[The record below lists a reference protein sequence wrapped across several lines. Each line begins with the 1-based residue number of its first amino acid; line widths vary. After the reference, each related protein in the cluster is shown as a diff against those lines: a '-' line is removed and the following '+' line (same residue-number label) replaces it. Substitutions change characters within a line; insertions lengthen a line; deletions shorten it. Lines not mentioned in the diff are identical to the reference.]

1 MINKEKN
8 KFTQTMILK
17 SEEILEQDAGI
28 EMDFKLFVND
38 EAMKGISASDHSSEL
53 MHFFQSRNDIRPEI
67 LLNRENDISK
77 IAFPT
82 EEHYKAFC
90 DDLTGYQEDEQV
102 LMFNQNNGYDIDKSL
117 FNENDVMKYKNPIFD
132 EEVDIS
138 KVAHASKEINKAYE
152 NVKNLDAPDFD
163 ELKFYSNSDSYLP
176 EIALAEGFEVPD
188 FEELKVNPDLPN
200 DVMILGQEAPNV
212 DMLNVAANVDDTY
225 NVKDKNKEELEELDE
240 IKMKTVAE
248 HYAEMKKEQLSA
260 YEAVGNVLYR
270 DGRRRIETDNRF
282 MGKKLNRPCKRVY
295 LNETPEAQDIVTGL
309 TMVKPKYV
317 QQLRY
322 SDQNL
327 ESFREAMIKIR
338 DEDIFDINEITL
350 SKNKKKV
357 DPAFHK
363 ILEEVKN
370 APKMVLGEG
379 LENDEESL
387 VNKNNAVLGGEEA
400 KQALVNTTGTKEV
413 NIPVNE
419 DNLSEI
425 ESQEQKNT
433 SKKESDIFDDN
444 EIDVEFD
451 DIELDGLDE
460 VLNESINADN
470 SKKTASD
477 EIEDS
482 RKNVLNEIN
491 DEVEIHNQTSKNSN
505 DSSNKTNKKKRK
517 GNRYK

>member
-53 MHFFQSRNDIRPEI
+53 MHFFQSRNEIRPEI
-67 LLNRENDISK
+67 LLNRDNDMSK

-102 LMFNQNNGYDIDKSL
+102 LMFNKNNGYDIDKSL
-117 FNENDVMKYKNPIFD
+117 FNENDVMKYKNPVFD

-152 NVKNLDAPDFD
+152 NVKNLDSPDFD

-200 DVMILGQEAPNV
+200 DVMILGQESSNV
-212 DMLNVAANVDDTY
+212 DMLNVAANLDDTY
-225 NVKDKNKEELEELDE
+225 NVKDNNKEELEELDE
-240 IKMKTVAE
+240 VKMKTVAE
-248 HYAEMKKEQLSA
+248 HYAEMKKEQLSP
-260 YEAVGNVLYR
+260 YEAIGNVLYR
-270 DGRRRIETDNRF
+270 DGKRKIEMDNRF

-295 LNETPEAQDIVTGL
+295 LSATPEAQDIVTGL
-309 TMVKPKYV
+309 TLVKPRYV
-317 QQLRY
+317 DQFPY
-322 SDQNL
+322 SEENL
-327 ESFREAMIKIR
+327 ESFRQALIQIR
-338 DEDIFDINEITL
+338 DEDKLDINEIKL
-350 SKNKKKV
+350 NKNKKKV

-370 APKMVLGEG
+370 APKMVLGQE
-379 LENDEESL
+379 LENDEDSL
-387 VNKNNAVLGGEEA
+387 VNENNAVLGGEEA
-400 KQALVNTTGTKEV
+400 KQAPVNTTGTKEV
-413 NIPVNE
+413 NVPVNKE
-419 DNLSEI
+419 TNEA
-425 ESQEQKNT
+425 ESNQNNNSK
-433 SKKESDIFDDN
+433 SKKENDVFDDN
-444 EIDVEFD
+444 EVEFD
-451 DIELDGLDE
+451 DLELDGLDE

-470 SKKTASD
+470 SKKTASN

-482 RKNVLNEIN
+482 RQNVLNEIN
-491 DEVEIHNQTSKNSN
+491 DEVESHNQSSKNSN

>member
-1 MINKEKN
+1 MINKDKN

-17 SEEILEQDAGI
+17 SEEILDQDAGI

-38 EAMKGISASDHSSEL
+38 EAMKGISPSDHSSEL
-53 MHFFQSRNDIRPEI
+53 MHFFQSRNEIRPEI
-67 LLNRENDISK
+67 LLNRDNDMSK

-82 EEHYKAFC
+82 EAHYKAFC

-102 LMFNQNNGYDIDKSL
+102 LMFNRNNGYDIDKSL
-117 FNENDVMKYKNPIFD
+117 FNENDVMKYKNPVFD

-212 DMLNVAANVDDTY
+212 DMLNVAANLDDTY

-240 IKMKTVAE
+240 VKMKTVAE
-248 HYAEMKKEQLSA
+248 HYAEMKKEQLSP
-260 YEAVGNVLYR
+260 YEAIGNVLYR
-270 DGRRRIETDNRF
+270 DGKRKIEFDNRF

-295 LNETPEAQDIVTGL
+295 LSDTPEAQDIVTGL
-309 TMVKPKYV
+309 TMVKPRNVFKFP
-317 QQLRY
+317 Y
-322 SDQNL
+322 SEENL
-327 ESFREAMIKIR
+327 ESFRQALIQIR
-338 DEDIFDINEITL
+338 DEDKFDINEITL

-370 APKMVLGEG
+370 APKMVLGQE
-379 LENDEESL
+379 LENDEDSL
-387 VNKNNAVLGGEEA
+387 VNENNAVLGG
-400 KQALVNTTGTKEV
+400 KDSNKET
-413 NIPVNE
+413 NE
-419 DNLSEI
+419 SE
-425 ESQEQKNT
+425 SNKNNNSK
-433 SKKESDIFDDN
+433 SKKENDSFDDL
-444 EIDVEFD
+444 
-451 DIELDGLDE
+451 ELDGLDE

-470 SKKTASD
+470 SKKTASS

-482 RKNVLNEIN
+482 KQNVLNEIN
-491 DEVEIHNQTSKNSN
+491 DEVENHNQTSKNSN
-505 DSSNKTNKKKRK
+505 DSSNKKNKKKRK

>member
-90 DDLTGYQEDEQV
+90 DDLTCYQEDEQV

-117 FNENDVMKYKNPIFD
+117 FNENDVMKYKNPVFD

-138 KVAHASKEINKAYE
+138 KVAYASKEINKAYE

-240 IKMKTVAE
+240 VKMKTVAE
-248 HYAEMKKEQLSA
+248 HYAEMKKEQLSP
-260 YEAVGNVLYR
+260 YEAIGNVLYR
-270 DGRRRIETDNRF
+270 DGKRKIEFDNRF
-282 MGKKLNRPCKRVY
+282 MGKKLNRPCKRAY
-295 LNETPEAQDIVTGL
+295 LSATPEAQDIVTVL

-317 QQLRY
+317 HQFPY
-322 SDQNL
+322 SEEGL
-327 ESFREAMIKIR
+327 ESFREALIQIR
-338 DEDIFDINEITL
+338 DEDKLDINEIKL
-350 SKNKKKV
+350 NKNKKKV

-370 APKMVLGEG
+370 APKVVIGQG

-387 VNKNNAVLGGEEA
+387 INENNVQLGGKEA
-400 KQALVNTTGTKEV
+400 KQTPVNNSNTEEV
-413 NIPVNE
+413 NVPVNKE
-419 DNLSEI
+419 TNEPESNQNNNSKSE
-425 ESQEQKNT
+425 
-433 SKKESDIFDDN
+433 KENDSFDDL
-444 EIDVEFD
+444 
-451 DIELDGLDE
+451 ELDGLDE
-460 VLNESINADN
+460 VLSESINADN
-470 SKKTASD
+470 SKKTASN

-505 DSSNKTNKKKRK
+505 DSSNKT
-517 GNRYK
+517 